1 MKLTK
6 LPRPLRTALLSA
18 VWNLS
23 FGFFNFFT
31 AVTAH
36 SYWHLTLAAFFLL
49 LGSARLSA
57 AVYGNRHPAAVMKGT
72 GAGAFVILLILA
84 AGMFVRAKRISN

>member
-6 LPRPLRTALLSA
+6 LPRPLRAALLSA

-31 AVTAH
+31 AVTAR
-36 SYWHLTLAAFFLL
+36 SYWHLTLAAFFLFSLQGDL
-49 LGSARLSA
+49 LE
-57 AVYGNRHPAAVMKGT
+57 NR
-72 GAGAFVILLILA
+72 
-84 AGMFVRAKRISN
+84 